1 MEVAEIFQIFL
12 KRDFLRLDMQKS
24 EGNTIISFIEG
35 KHKLFLFMFMFG
47 VYGARPTVFED
58 RIPIRRTVKER
69 KT

>member
-12 KRDFLRLDMQKS
+12 KRDFLRLDIQKS
-24 EGNTIISFIEG
+24 EGNTIISFIER

-47 VYGARPTVFED
+47 VYGARPTVLKD
-58 RIPIRRTVKER
+58 HIPIKRTVKER